1 MHSSVHVYYNS
12 GCEKCH
18 TDISR
23 LEGYQVTVERIAPS
37 SDDGMKYEHK
47 DCAMQAPMTYDID
60 RVRKVNHACT
70 CS

>member
-1 MHSSVHVYYNS
+1 MPY
-12 GCEKCH
+12 

-23 LEGYQVTVERIAPS
+23 LEGYQVTVKRIAPS
-37 SDDGMKYEHK
+37 SSEGIRYEDK

-60 RVRKVNHACT
+60 QVRKIYHART